1 MVYVDGHPL
10 LVDAGNM
17 VYNAKTFSD
26 ARYTLWNCRSMYHNV
41 PLIGGFEQCAGAE
54 YAARNFRA
62 LPDGASLDM
71 AGAYP
76 AEAGVLSAIRG
87 ALVTTDGVQIADEIT
102 LQAPEAVTFT
112 MLAREKPEI
121 RPDGIEFA
129 HARMEISPML
139 AAAVEEIPVTDAR
152 MAKNW
157 HGSLWRIALTAEAG
171 RHHRL
176 TIKISK
182 NNFANQE

>member
-1 MVYVDGHPL
+1 
-10 LVDAGNM
+10 
-17 VYNAKTFSD
+17 
-26 ARYTLWNCRSMYHNV
+26 MYHNV

-71 AGAYP
+71 AGALRRKRACCRRFAAHWSRRTGFKLRTKSP
-76 AEAGVLSAIRG
+76 CKRRKPFVF
-87 ALVTTDGVQIADEIT
+87 T
-102 LQAPEAVTFT
+102 LI
-112 MLAREKPEI
+112 AREKPEI
-121 RPDGIEFA
+121 RPGGIEFA
-129 HARMEISPML
+129 HARMEIRPML

-152 MAKNW
+152 MAKNL

-176 TIKISK
+176 SIKISR

>member
-1 MVYVDGHPL
+1 
-10 LVDAGNM
+10 
-17 VYNAKTFSD
+17 
-26 ARYTLWNCRSMYHNV
+26 
-41 PLIGGFEQCAGAE
+41 
-54 YAARNFRA
+54 
-62 LPDGASLDM
+62 M

-87 ALVTTDGVQIADEIT
+87 ALVTPDGVQIADEIT
-102 LQAPEAVTFT
+102 LQAPKAVVFT
-112 MLAREKPEI
+112 LIAREKPEI

-129 HARMEISPML
+129 HARMEIRPML

-176 TIKISK
+176 TIKISR